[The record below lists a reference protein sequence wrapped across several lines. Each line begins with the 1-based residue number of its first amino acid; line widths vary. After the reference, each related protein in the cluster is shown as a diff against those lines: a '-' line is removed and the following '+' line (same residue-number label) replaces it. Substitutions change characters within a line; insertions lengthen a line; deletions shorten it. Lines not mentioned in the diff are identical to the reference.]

1 MLSEYINA
9 ALSTAKFEVIED
21 AEPFYGEIPSL
32 PGVWATGK
40 TLDECKNTLLSVLEE
55 WIVLRIR
62 FGKNIP
68 SINGLTIS
76 VPSENK
82 VIA

>member
-1 MLSEYINA
+1 MLNEYITA

-21 AEPFYGEIPSL
+21 KEPYYGEIPSL
-32 PGVWATGK
+32 PGVWATGNS
-40 TLDECKNTLLSVLEE
+40 LEECKKALLSVLKE

-68 SINGLTIS
+68 PIDG
-76 VPSENK
+76 
-82 VIA
+82 

>member
-1 MLSEYINA
+1 MLNEYIIA

-21 AEPFYGEIPSL
+21 IEPYYGEIPSL
-32 PGVWATGK
+32 PGIWATGNS
-40 TLDECKNTLLSVLEE
+40 LEECKKVLLSVLEE

-68 SINGLTIS
+68 PIHG
-76 VPSENK
+76 
-82 VIA
+82 